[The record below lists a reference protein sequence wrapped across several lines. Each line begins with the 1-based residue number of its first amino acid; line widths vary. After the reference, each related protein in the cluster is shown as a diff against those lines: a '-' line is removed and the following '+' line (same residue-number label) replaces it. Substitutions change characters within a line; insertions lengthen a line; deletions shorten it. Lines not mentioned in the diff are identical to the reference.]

1 MHGRNDS
8 VKFAFKKNL
17 KHVMIH
23 MYVRYKFK
31 EKRMLCSN
39 NRIFNSNLL
48 SHTQIGDLQIWSVA
62 GKIRHASSV
71 YCVGKPWGESFLN

>member
-8 VKFAFKKNL
+8 VKFAFKKNF

-23 MYVRYKFK
+23 KYVRYKFK

-39 NRIFNSNLL
+39 NRIFTSSLL
-48 SHTQIGDLQIWSVA
+48 SLTFTYTDRGLTDMEGCRKDSTCII
-62 GKIRHASSV
+62 
-71 YCVGKPWGESFLN
+71 SFIV